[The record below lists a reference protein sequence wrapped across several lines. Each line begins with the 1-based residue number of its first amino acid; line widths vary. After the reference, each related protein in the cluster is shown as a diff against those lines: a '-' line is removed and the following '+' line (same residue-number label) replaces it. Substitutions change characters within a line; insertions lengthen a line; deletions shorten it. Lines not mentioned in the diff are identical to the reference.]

1 MEQSQRRNVSAGLRW
16 KRRWT
21 NELRSADA
29 ASNVITFLKTRRRCW
44 QKSRTV
50 FTTGNMFAGGML
62 AVSTFFLLLLTPI
75 SITSPLTS
83 PLHLTAFSTAG
94 CQSLHNMG
102 RPSSSERNQKL
113 SFRLPC
119 FATPQRAVIPLRT
132 LTALRDAGRGQRR
145 GGGGRGGGDMRRN
158 SSRAVFQRSTNP
170 KEVVRREG
178 TVARR
183 GARGARGG
191 DRGKFTPRSSQASFP
206 LLSGSTT

>member
-1 MEQSQRRNVSAGLRW
+1 MPLFPIVTRNEARGCQSLAHWPEFQVEIKFFNGRSTNLHVLQQSANCVEQSQRRNVSAGLRW

-145 GGGGRGGGDMRRN
+145 
-158 SSRAVFQRSTNP
+158 
-170 KEVVRREG
+170 
-178 TVARR
+178 
-183 GARGARGG
+183 
-191 DRGKFTPRSSQASFP
+191 
-206 LLSGSTT
+206 